1 MVYPRAPSTVSQ
13 LPQLQEVKASP
24 PASPSP
30 AQELFPPRVQG
41 TSSPTQASQST
52 SRRWHPPDPTF
63 KSTSSWSSRWLQ
75 SADPGPGG
83 RVLSDQGAPPQSGQG
98 QGSVMARAACS
109 RCIQGRLGGAR
120 RVRPGSPHPQAPACH
135 ALDVPSGAKNTVR
148 NEGISRQNGPVTGT
162 SRIWE
167 TEGAGGSSDK
177 GLRTRRPQPR
187 TRRASLPP
195 DRVYR
200 QRVSSRPQENVG
212 WKIPGDSQNEPSV

>member
-63 KSTSSWSSRWLQ
+63 KSTSSWSSWLLQ
-75 SADPGPGG
+75 STDPGPGG

-167 TEGAGGSSDK
+167 TEGGCFFRQGAEDPPPPASDSPGQSPSRSCLQAK
-177 GLRTRRPQPR
+177 GELAAPGKRR
-187 TRRASLPP
+187 L
-195 DRVYR
+195 
-200 QRVSSRPQENVG
+200 ENP
-212 WKIPGDSQNEPSV
+212 W